1 MKRKNMTDNKYN
13 LYQIYEFKII
23 VYDMKLKWNNWHHA
37 YDHVCD
43 DKKNLHMINWKDGQ
57 VKIKRVF

>member
-23 VYDMKLKWNNWHHA
+23 VYDMKLK
-37 YDHVCD
+37 
-43 DKKNLHMINWKDGQ
+43 
-57 VKIKRVF
+57 